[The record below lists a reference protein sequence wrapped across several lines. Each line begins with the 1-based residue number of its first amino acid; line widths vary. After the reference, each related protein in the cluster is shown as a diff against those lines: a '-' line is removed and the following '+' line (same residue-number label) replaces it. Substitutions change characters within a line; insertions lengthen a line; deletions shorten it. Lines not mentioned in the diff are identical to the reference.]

1 MMNTGVSAMKFR
13 TIPLLAAMAISAGVA
28 TTMLTAGVSAADLQK
43 QIPAATN
50 DPANAAT
57 TEVAVLAGGCFWG
70 QQGVFQHVKGV
81 TKVVAGY
88 SGGGANTAT
97 YDQVTTETT
106 GHAES
111 IQVTFNPKVI
121 SYGKLLQIFFSV
133 AHDPTEVNRQGPDE
147 GTSYRTAI
155 FPQSP
160 AQAATAAA
168 YVAQLN
174 MAHLFPR
181 AIATKV
187 EPFKG
192 FYAAEGYHQDFL
204 VRNPTY
210 PYIVYNDLPKVAA
223 LKRVW
228 PQYWQDKPVL
238 LAHS

>member
-1 MMNTGVSAMKFR
+1 MKHTLALLFSLAVTSSA
-13 TIPLLAAMAISAGVA
+13 L
-28 TTMLTAGVSAADLQK
+28 AADLDK
-43 QIPAATN
+43 PIPAPSS
-50 DPANAAT
+50 DPVNAAAS
-57 TEVAVLAGGCFWG
+57 EIAVLAGGCFWG

-88 SGGGANTAT
+88 SGGAAGTAT

-111 IQVTFNPKVI
+111 VQITFNPKQV
-121 SYGKLLQIFFSV
+121 SYGRLLQIFFSV
-133 AHDPTEVNRQGPDE
+133 SHDPTEVNRQGPDT

-160 AQAATAAA
+160 AQAATARA
-168 YVAQLN
+168 YIAQLDK
-174 MAHLFPR
+174 AHVFAR

-192 FYAAEGYHQDFL
+192 FYPAEGYHQDFL
-204 VRNPTY
+204 VHNPAY
-210 PYIVYNDLPKVAA
+210 PYIVYNDLPKLAA
-223 LKRVW
+223 FKRVW

-238 LAHS
+238 LPRS

>member
-1 MMNTGVSAMKFR
+1 MKLRLALALSFALAGSAC
-13 TIPLLAAMAISAGVA
+13 
-28 TTMLTAGVSAADLQK
+28 AADLDK
-43 QIPAATN
+43 PIPAPAT
-50 DPANAAT
+50 DPANPAA

-88 SGGGANTAT
+88 SGGEAKTAI
-97 YDQVTTETT
+97 YEMVGTETT

-111 IQVTFNPKVI
+111 IQVTFDPKVI

-133 AHDPTEVNRQGPDE
+133 SHDPTELNRQGPDS

-160 AQAATAAA
+160 VQAATAKA
-168 YVAQLN
+168 YIAQLDG
-174 MAHLFPR
+174 AHIFPA
-181 AIATKV
+181 AIVTKV

-192 FYAAEGYHQDFL
+192 FYPAEGYHQDFL
-204 VRNPTY
+204 VHNPNY
-210 PYIVYNDLPKVAA
+210 PYIVVNDLPKVAA

-228 PQYWQDKPVL
+228 PQYWADKPVL
-238 LAHS
+238 LARN

>member
-1 MMNTGVSAMKFR
+1 MKLRLALALSFALAGSAC
-13 TIPLLAAMAISAGVA
+13 
-28 TTMLTAGVSAADLQK
+28 AADLDRP
-43 QIPAATN
+43 IPAAAA
-50 DPANAAT
+50 DPVNAAAS
-57 TEVAVLAGGCFWG
+57 EVAVLAGGCFWG

-81 TKVVAGY
+81 TKVVSGY
-88 SGGGANTAT
+88 SGGAANTAT

-106 GHAES
+106 GHAEAV
-111 IQVTFNPKVI
+111 QVTFDPKVI

-160 AQAATAAA
+160 GQAATANA
-168 YVAQLN
+168 YIAQLN
-174 MAHLFPR
+174 GAHIFPR

-204 VRNPTY
+204 VHNPTY

-228 PQYWQDKPVL
+228 PQYWAEKPVL
-238 LAHS
+238 LARN

>member
-1 MMNTGVSAMKFR
+1 MKLR
-13 TIPLLAAMAISAGVA
+13 LALALSFAMAGSAC
-28 TTMLTAGVSAADLQK
+28 AADLGK
-43 QIPAATN
+43 PIPAPAA
-50 DPANAAT
+50 DPANAAA

-70 QQGVFQHVKGV
+70 QAGVFQHVKGV
-81 TKVVAGY
+81 TKVVSGY
-88 SGGGANTAT
+88 SGGAANTAT

-106 GHAES
+106 GHAEA
-111 IQVTFNPKVI
+111 IQVTFDPKVV

-133 AHDPTEVNRQGPDE
+133 SHDPTEVNRQGPDS

-160 AQAATAAA
+160 AQAATAKA
-168 YVAQLN
+168 YIAQLDSG
-174 MAHLFPR
+174 HIFPR

-204 VRNPTY
+204 VHNPTY

-223 LKRVW
+223 LKKVW
-228 PQYWQDKPVL
+228 PQYWAEKPVL
-238 LAHS
+238 LSRN

>member
-1 MMNTGVSAMKFR
+1 MKHMLALLFSLAVSSPA
-13 TIPLLAAMAISAGVA
+13 L
-28 TTMLTAGVSAADLQK
+28 AADLDK
-43 QIPAATN
+43 PIPAPAS
-50 DPANAAT
+50 DPANSAAA
-57 TEVAVLAGGCFWG
+57 EVAVLAGGCFWG

-81 TKVVAGY
+81 TKVVSGY
-88 SGGGANTAT
+88 SGGAARTAT

-111 IQVTFNPKVI
+111 VQITFDPKVV

-133 AHDPTEVNRQGPDE
+133 SHDPTEVNRQGPDT

-160 AQAATAAA
+160 VQAATAKA
-168 YVAQLN
+168 YIAQLD
-174 MAHLFPR
+174 AGHIFPR

-192 FYAAEGYHQDFL
+192 FFAAEGYHQDFL
-204 VRNPTY
+204 VHNPDY
-210 PYIVYNDLPKVAA
+210 PYIVYNDLPKLAA
-223 LKRVW
+223 FKRVW

-238 LAHS
+238 LPRS